1 VASVQRGGPG
11 QSPPETDRSPPDGG
25 AAAVV
30 VGMWFMIEAQPSG
43 AVDAVLAGRAGR
55 LRPSR

>member
-1 VASVQRGGPG
+1 MASVQRGGPG
-11 QSPPETDRSPPDGG
+11 QSPPETDRSPLDAG
-25 AAAVV
+25 AAAV